1 MTLQNQRVVVMGGTS
16 GIGLATAKGAR
27 ALGAEVIVTGRD
39 EQKLRSA
46 VAELGGG
53 GARGARVD
61 AVERDQLE
69 RFFGEIGRID
79 CLVLA
84 LSRSAGGGP
93 IASLDLADL
102 RAGFEGKFWP
112 HLAALQVALPGIEP
126 AGSVTFISA
135 GSAGAPYAGAAGLAA
150 INGAL
155 EAMVPAL
162 AVELKPIRVNAV
174 SPGVIDTPWW
184 NGLPEQDRKAL
195 FAQYGAASPVGRIGV
210 PDDVARAIVSV
221 ISNGYI
227 TGTVLTVDGGLRFS
241 AAA

>member
-1 MTLQNQRVVVMGGTS
+1 MGGTS
-16 GIGLATAKGAR
+16 GIGLATANAAR

-53 GARGARVD
+53 AGGVRVD

-79 CLVLA
+79 HLVLA

-112 HLAALQVALPGIEP
+112 HLAALQVALPSIQP
-126 AGSVTFISA
+126 AGSSA
-135 GSAGAPYAGAAGLAA
+135 QAAR
-150 INGAL
+150 AL
-155 EAMVPAL
+155 RTPAL
-162 AVELKPIRVNAV
+162 RDSRRSTAHSRRW
-174 SPGVIDTPWW
+174 S
-184 NGLPEQDRKAL
+184 RR
-195 FAQYGAASPVGRIGV
+195 SR
-210 PDDVARAIVSV
+210 S
-221 ISNGYI
+221 S
-227 TGTVLTVDGGLRFS
+227 
-241 AAA
+241 

>member
-1 MTLQNQRVVVMGGTS
+1 MALQNQRVVVMGGTS
-16 GIGLATAKGAR
+16 GIGLATAKAAG

-46 VAELGGG
+46 VAELGSGAGG
-53 GARGARVD
+53 VRVD

-79 CLVLA
+79 HLVLA

-112 HLAALQVALPGIEP
+112 HLTALQVALPSIQH

-184 NGLPEQDRKAL
+184 HGLPEEDRKAL

-210 PDDVARAIVSV
+210 PDDVAQAIISV

-227 TGTVLTVDGGLRFS
+227 TGTVLTVDGGLRFT